1 MSLQYIID
9 GYNLLNHPRP
19 SRVFDR
25 QRSAT
30 PAEKIISLIKRQRL
44 TGSSK
49 NKVTVVFD
57 GYPPSG
63 QSPVAERGMEIIFAR
78 GVSADEKIKTM
89 VERSANPK
97 NIFVVSDDKEI
108 RFMIK
113 ALGAASLTIDDFIN
127 QGKDPNCAAKA
138 DDSSELKLRISEME
152 QVNKEFRKLWL
163 E

>member
-19 SRVFDR
+19 SRALDR

-30 PAEKIISLIKRQRL
+30 PAEKIISIIRGKRL

-49 NKVTVVFD
+49 NKVTIVFD

-63 QSPVAERGMEIIFAR
+63 QSPAVERGMDIIFAR
-78 GVSADEKIKTM
+78 RVSADEKIKTM
-89 VERSANPK
+89 VENTANRK
-97 NIFVVSDDKEI
+97 NIFVVTDDKEI
-108 RFMIK
+108 RFVIR
-113 ALGAASLTIDDFIN
+113 ALGAVSLTIDDFIN
-127 QGKDPNCAAKA
+127 QGKDRKSAERR
-138 DDSSELKLRISEME
+138 DDSSELKLKIHEME
-152 QVNKEFRKLWL
+152 QVNKELRKLWL

>member
-1 MSLQYIID
+1 
-9 GYNLLNHPRP
+9 RP
-19 SRVFDR
+19 SRVLDR
-25 QRSAT
+25 QRSTT
-30 PAEKIISLIKRQRL
+30 PAEKIISLIKKNKL

-63 QSPVAERGMEIIFAR
+63 QPPVVERGMDIIFAR
-78 GVSADEKIKTM
+78 GVSADEKIKSM
-89 VERSANPK
+89 VETSANPK

-113 ALGAASLTIDDFIN
+113 ALGARSLTIDDFIN
-127 QGKDPNCAAKA
+127 QGKDVKSAARR

-152 QVNKEFRKLWL
+152 QVNKELRRLWL

>member
-19 SRVFDR
+19 SRAFDR
-25 QRSAT
+25 HRSAT
-30 PAEKIISLIKRQRL
+30 PAVKIISLIRRQRL

-63 QSPVAERGMEIIFAR
+63 QSPIEEKGMNIIFAR
-78 GVSADEKIKTM
+78 GVSADKKIISM
-89 VERSANPK
+89 VETSANPK

-113 ALGAASLTIDDFIN
+113 ALGAVSLTIDDFIN
-127 QGKDPNCAAKA
+127 QGKDAKSASRA
-138 DDSSELKLRISEME
+138 DETSELKLRISQME
-152 QVNKEFRKLWL
+152 QINKELRKLWL